1 METVLA
7 KNVTM
12 RTFALKVMSIV
23 REPVILA
30 REAIQRAPKL
40 FGVKTG
46 VPGLDELFWITEID
60 ERTGKPVKRVLGGYP
75 FGGVINITG
84 VPDTG
89 KSLMVEQFAVTQASE
104 GWPVVFV
111 TVESPAEYVARG
123 LELRARALGIDW
135 SEINDKIAII
145 DVASN
150 DTLREN
156 TKELTKVISDT
167 VKMFKPHPAKSV
179 VIDSITGL
187 FEHMEVMA
195 RKIVRI
201 LFNTMKELRVTALF
215 VSQKRSSHEEES
227 AEAAGGL
234 AIAHIVDGTIVLS
247 KRLINQKWESQTFRL
262 PLGSVFRTIRIDGCR
277 LSGHDTDTHALRITD
292 LGIVEVGPSLAEY
305 IEKGW

>member
-167 VKMFKPHPAKSV
+167 VKNVQAP
-179 VIDSITGL
+179 
-187 FEHMEVMA
+187 
-195 RKIVRI
+195 
-201 LFNTMKELRVTALF
+201 
-215 VSQKRSSHEEES
+215 SS
-227 AEAAGGL
+227 
-234 AIAHIVDGTIVLS
+234 
-247 KRLINQKWESQTFRL
+247 
-262 PLGSVFRTIRIDGCR
+262 
-277 LSGHDTDTHALRITD
+277 
-292 LGIVEVGPSLAEY
+292 
-305 IEKGW
+305 

>member
-1 METVLA
+1 
-7 KNVTM
+7 
-12 RTFALKVMSIV
+12 
-23 REPVILA
+23 
-30 REAIQRAPKL
+30 
-40 FGVKTG
+40 
-46 VPGLDELFWITEID
+46 
-60 ERTGKPVKRVLGGYP
+60 
-75 FGGVINITG
+75 
-84 VPDTG
+84 
-89 KSLMVEQFAVTQASE
+89 
-104 GWPVVFV
+104 
-111 TVESPAEYVARG
+111 
-123 LELRARALGIDW
+123 
-135 SEINDKIAII
+135 
-145 DVASN
+145 
-150 DTLREN
+150 
-156 TKELTKVISDT
+156 
-167 VKMFKPHPAKSV
+167 MFKPHPAKSV